1 MKNAVKLYEIF
12 QKTNDRTF
20 TKIINTVLEKY
31 GKPAI
36 SEKECIREFSFTP
49 QWKDFFEKRGI
60 VAEDE
65 TIVDAV
71 RTAALDIIR

>member
-1 MKNAVKLYEIF
+1 
-12 QKTNDRTF
+12 
-20 TKIINTVLEKY
+20 VLEKY

-36 SEKECIREFSFTP
+36 SEKECIHEFSFTP